1 MVTALPA
8 PGGLPAGDQ
17 IALDALAGEWA
28 SAYDVF
34 HADGTYFAY
43 RLFSGPLL
51 DAGTLG
57 GLESSIRADFAR
69 QRAAQAAGRPR

>member
-1 MVTALPA
+1 VVTFWPA
-8 PGGLPAGDQ
+8 PGGLPASDQ
-17 IALDALAGEWA
+17 IALDALAGTWA

-34 HADGTYFAY
+34 HADGTFFAY
-43 RLFSGPLL
+43 RLFTGPLL

-69 QRAAQAAGRPR
+69 RAAQADGVPR